1 MNTSQNKW
9 IINLASAFRVEAGRI
24 KNFGSEVQ
32 LNKVEGFKRKQNII
46 DNRPKLIDVL
56 KIQNQHQWIVKELN
70 GRVKK
75 GKVKRINYQKA
86 LSQDNWAQIWKIKI
100 LGEVLL
106 IKLKMGVVFWRE
118 KIAVKE
124 DQSTLKIAKR
134 NKPSIQ
140 QH

>member
-1 MNTSQNKW
+1 M
-9 IINLASAFRVEAGRI
+9 
-24 KNFGSEVQ
+24 
-32 LNKVEGFKRKQNII
+32 EGFKRKQNII
-46 DNRPKLIDVL
+46 DNRPKLIDFL
-56 KIQNQHQWIVKELN
+56 KIQNQHKWIVKELN